1 MVAST
6 QHLRGKT
13 SPDEQRRPFRLKRRP
28 EERVRL
34 LGQVMDM
41 VKAEEVLHFVANHV
55 AQGKRAIVANHNAHS
70 LYLLRTD
77 TELQAFYNRADLVEV
92 DSRPLLMWAQFTGR
106 SSRAF
111 HRCTYLDWREDFWEI
126 AAVHGWRVFYLGAAP
141 GVAATA
147 ADNLRKAR
155 PELKLAV
162 RDGFFDMSADSPESR
177 DVLDEINAFAPDVLM
192 VGMGMP
198 RQEIWIHRNYD
209 ALRPCVVLPVGAAF
223 DYEAGVQRAAPRW
236 MGRLGVEWLFR
247 LVVDPRRLF
256 HRYCVEPWRLIGLLA
271 EDGLNTARNR
281 REARLK
287 ERRRLAIPAA
297 QTPRRRA
304 SDQRGQVEA
313 GPTLSQIVLGRA
325 PATPASGDIADPA
338 TRAAPTSPTRER
350 SPLATR
356 S

>member
-1 MVAST
+1 MVANT
-6 QHLRGKT
+6 QNLRGKT
-13 SPDEQRRPFRLKRRP
+13 SPGAQRRPFRLKRRP

-41 VKAEEVLHFVANHV
+41 VKAEEVMHFVANHV

-70 LYLLRTD
+70 LCLLRAD
-77 TELQAFYNRADLVEV
+77 SELQAFYDRADLVEV
-92 DSRPLLMWAQFTGR
+92 DSRPLLMWAQATGR

-155 PELKLAV
+155 PGLKLAV
-162 RDGFFDMSADSPESR
+162 RDGFFDNTPGSAEAIE
-177 DVLDEINAFAPDVLM
+177 VVDEINAFAPDVLM

-198 RQEIWIHRNYD
+198 RQEIWIHRHYD
-209 ALRPCVVLPVGAAF
+209 ALKPCVVLPVGAAF

-256 HRYCVEPWRLIGLLA
+256 HRYCVEPWRLVGLFTEDALA
-271 EDGLNTARNR
+271 SARTR
-281 REARLK
+281 REASQK
-287 ERRRLAIPAA
+287 ERRGLTVPAA

-304 SDQRGQVEA
+304 SDQRGQTNA
-313 GPTLSQIVLGRA
+313 GQTLSQIVLGRPD
-325 PATPASGDIADPA
+325 PAPASGNDAPRALSPDPDSA
-338 TRAAPTSPTRER
+338 GRDRR
-350 SPLATR
+350 PLV
-356 S
+356 SQG